1 MKGDNRKERWRATT
15 LWRSQPHLSPAKNSD
30 FINISFE
37 NGMARFSITNASDHD
52 ANGMPRKYE
61 HVTLN
66 GSDTVID
73 GYLENI
79 EKAYNYVGQK
89 IASGEWEKHDCA

>member
-1 MKGDNRKERWRATT
+1 MITKSFHDIYDLVEFVGMLKDASIT
-15 LWRSQPHLSPAKNSD
+15 
-30 FINISFE
+30 INFE
-37 NGMARFSITNASDHD
+37 DGMTRFSITNASDHD

-61 HVTLN
+61 HVDLGGGIN
-66 GSDTVID
+66 ID

>member
-1 MKGDNRKERWRATT
+1 MITKSFHDIYDLVEFVGMLKDANIT
-15 LWRSQPHLSPAKNSD
+15 
-30 FINISFE
+30 INFE
-37 NGMARFSITNASDHD
+37 DGVMRFSITNASDHD

-61 HVTLN
+61 YVTLD
-66 GSDTVID
+66 GSSTTID

-89 IASGEWEKHDCA
+89 IASGEWEKAEVPA

>member
-1 MKGDNRKERWRATT
+1 MITKSFHDIYDLVEFVGMLKDA
-15 LWRSQPHLSPAKNSD
+15 
-30 FINISFE
+30 NITIAFE
-37 NGMARFSITNASDHD
+37 NGMMHFSITNASDHD

-66 GSDTVID
+66 GSNTLID

-89 IASGEWEKHDCA
+89 ITSGEWMKAEVSA

>member
-1 MKGDNRKERWRATT
+1 MTT
-15 LWRSQPHLSPAKNSD
+15 KSFHDIYDLVEFVGMLKDAN
-30 FINISFE
+30 ITISFE
-37 NGMARFSITNASDHD
+37 DGMARFTITNHSDHD
-52 ANGMPRKYE
+52 ANGLPRKYD
-61 HVTLN
+61 HVKIG
-66 GSDTVID
+66 GSTTID

>member
-1 MKGDNRKERWRATT
+1 MITKSFHDIYDLVEFVGMLKDA
-15 LWRSQPHLSPAKNSD
+15 S
-30 FINISFE
+30 INISFD
-37 NGMARFSITNASDHD
+37 NGMTRFEITNASDHD

-61 HVTLN
+61 HVTLD
-66 GSDTVID
+66 GSNTIID

-89 IASGEWEKHDCA
+89 IASGEWKKAEVSA

>member
-1 MKGDNRKERWRATT
+1 MITKSYHDIYDLVEFVGMLKDA
-15 LWRSQPHLSPAKNSD
+15 SIS
-30 FINISFE
+30 INFE
-37 NGMARFSITNASDHD
+37 DGMARFSITNASDHD

-61 HVTLN
+61 HVTLD
-66 GSDTVID
+66 GSNTIID

-79 EKAYNYVGQK
+79 EKAYNIVGQK

>member
-1 MKGDNRKERWRATT
+1 MTT
-15 LWRSQPHLSPAKNSD
+15 KSFHDIYDLVEFVGMLKDASIS
-30 FINISFE
+30 ISFD
-37 NGMARFSITNASDHD
+37 NGMTRFSITNASDHD

-61 HVTLN
+61 HVDL
-66 GSDTVID
+66 GDGVIID

-89 IASGEWEKHDCA
+89 IASGEWEKAEVSA

>member
-1 MKGDNRKERWRATT
+1 MISKSFHDIYDLVEFVGMLKDASIT
-15 LWRSQPHLSPAKNSD
+15 
-30 FINISFE
+30 INFVD
-37 NGMARFSITNASDHD
+37 GMARFSITNASDHD

-61 HVTLN
+61 HVDLGDGVT
-66 GSDTVID
+66 ID

-89 IASGEWEKHDCA
+89 IASGEWEKAEVSA

>member
-1 MKGDNRKERWRATT
+1 MITKSFHDIYDLVEFVGMLKDA
-15 LWRSQPHLSPAKNSD
+15 S
-30 FINISFE
+30 ININFE
-37 NGMARFSITNASDHD
+37 DGMARFSITNASDHD

-61 HVTLN
+61 HVTLD
-66 GSDTVID
+66 GSNTTID

>member
-1 MKGDNRKERWRATT
+1 MTT
-15 LWRSQPHLSPAKNSD
+15 KSFHDIYDLVEFVGMLKDASIT
-30 FINISFE
+30 INFE
-37 NGMARFSITNASDHD
+37 DGMTRFSITNASDHD

-61 HVTLN
+61 HVDL
-66 GSDTVID
+66 GSGVTID

-79 EKAYNYVGQK
+79 EKAYKYVGQK

>member
-1 MKGDNRKERWRATT
+1 MITKSYHDIYDLDEFVGMLKDATID
-15 LWRSQPHLSPAKNSD
+15 S
-30 FINISFE
+30 SFE

-61 HVTLN
+61 HVTLD
-66 GSDTVID
+66 GSNTIID

-79 EKAYNYVGQK
+79 EKAYNIVGQK
-89 IASGEWEKHDCA
+89 IASGEWEKHDQA

>member
-1 MKGDNRKERWRATT
+1 MITKSFHDIYDLVEFVGMLKDA
-15 LWRSQPHLSPAKNSD
+15 S
-30 FINISFE
+30 INISFE
-37 NGMARFSITNASDHD
+37 NGMTRFSITNASDHD
-52 ANGMPRKYE
+52 ANGLPCKYE
-61 HVTLN
+61 HVTLDGDN
-66 GSDTVID
+66 SVVID

>member
-1 MKGDNRKERWRATT
+1 MTT
-15 LWRSQPHLSPAKNSD
+15 KSFHDIYDLVEFVSMLKDANIT
-30 FINISFE
+30 INFE
-37 NGMARFSITNASDHD
+37 DGVMRFEITNRSDYD
-52 ANGMPRKYE
+52 ANGLPRKYD
-61 HVTLN
+61 HVKIG
-66 GSDTVID
+66 GSTTID

>member
-1 MKGDNRKERWRATT
+1 MITKSYHDIYDLVEFVGMLKDA
-15 LWRSQPHLSPAKNSD
+15 S
-30 FINISFE
+30 ININFE
-37 NGMARFSITNASDHD
+37 DGMARFSITNASDHD

-61 HVTLN
+61 HVTLD
-66 GSDTVID
+66 GSNPIID

-79 EKAYNYVGQK
+79 EKAYNIVGQK

>member
-1 MKGDNRKERWRATT
+1 MITKSFHDIYDLVEFVGMLKDA
-15 LWRSQPHLSPAKNSD
+15 S
-30 FINISFE
+30 INISFD
-37 NGMARFSITNASDHD
+37 NGMTRFEITNASDHD

-61 HVTLN
+61 HVDL
-66 GSDTVID
+66 GSGITID

>member
-1 MKGDNRKERWRATT
+1 MITKSYHDIYDLVEFVGMLKDAI
-15 LWRSQPHLSPAKNSD
+15 
-30 FINISFE
+30 INISFE